1 MISWSLRV
9 PGSSLLTLTTNG
21 PRSRQISDRMVAI
34 EVRKV
39 DEPLIVFPTSLVHN
53 ALLMT
58 ARETSTTNY
67 PEGAGL
73 DNLNDPF

>member
-9 PGSSLLTLTTNG
+9 PGSSLLTLTV

-34 EVRKV
+34 EVKKV

-58 ARETSTTNY
+58 AR
-67 PEGAGL
+67 
-73 DNLNDPF
+73 